1 MWHEIGSTRQNI
13 VLILVA
19 VVFSALV
26 GVGIPLTSS
35 GAPARQ
41 ERTAWV
47 PPTLTPTATLVPEPQ
62 QLEIAAGV
70 AASGGDLIAWQQP
83 AQATPSS
90 TPEARPVALP
100 AAQPG
105 IGAPTTADVPNPA
118 RHHGAPASLE
128 TVTVTA
134 VGASQ
139 RSHSAIA
146 PGPEPAALVAASSAI
161 TPTASASPSSAP
173 QPAAAATPS
182 PAPQP
187 IVRAKGAPVL
197 TPSRATPRPA
207 TATPAPAPAVERPA
221 SATPPTLLSPALDA
235 RLRGLVQ
242 FDWAAT
248 GDLPK
253 GALYEVVVW
262 SPEQDPNQA
271 WGVAPPRSGQSL
283 TINLDELFQSGRFPT
298 GNLYWTVLVVE
309 QNPYER
315 LTQPAASERRYLVY
329 SSEGAGG
336 SCCTLSSDP

>member
-1 MWHEIGSTRQNI
+1 MWHDPGSNRQNI
-13 VLILVA
+13 VLVLVA
-19 VVFSALV
+19 VFFSALV

-41 ERTAWV
+41 ARTAWV
-47 PPTLTPTATLVPEPQ
+47 PPTPTPAASLVSEPPQ
-62 QLEIAAGV
+62 SQIAAGV

-90 TPEARPVALP
+90 TPQARPAALP

-105 IGAPTTADVPNPA
+105 IGVPTTADLPNPA
-118 RHHGAPASLE
+118 RHHAAPASLE
-128 TVTVTA
+128 TVTVMA

-146 PGPEPAALVAASSAI
+146 PGPEPAALVAASSAV
-161 TPTASASPSSAP
+161 TPAASAS
-173 QPAAAATPS
+173 PS

-187 IVRAKGAPVL
+187 TAALPATAAP
-197 TPSRATPRPA
+197 TPAPSRAAPRAA
-207 TATPAPAPAVERPA
+207 TATPAPPPAVERPA
-221 SATPPTLLSPALDA
+221 SATPPALLNPALDA

-271 WGVAPPRSGQSL
+271 WGVAPPRSGHEL
-283 TINLDELFQSGRFPT
+283 TINLDELFHSGRFPT
-298 GNLYWTVLVVE
+298 GNLYWTVLVVG
-309 QNPYER
+309 QDPYER
-315 LTQPAASERRYLVY
+315 LTQPADSQRRYLVY
-329 SSEGAGG
+329 SSEGAEG
-336 SCCTLSSDP
+336 SCCTLSR

>member
-1 MWHEIGSTRQNI
+1 MWHDPGSNRQNI
-13 VLILVA
+13 VLVLVA
-19 VVFSALV
+19 VFFSALV

-41 ERTAWV
+41 ARTAWV
-47 PPTLTPTATLVPEPQ
+47 PPTLTPTATLVSEPPQ
-62 QLEIAAGV
+62 SEIAA
-70 AASGGDLIAWQQP
+70 GGDLIAWQQP

-90 TPEARPVALP
+90 TPQAWPAARP

-105 IGAPTTADVPNPA
+105 IGAPTADLPNPA
-118 RHHGAPASLE
+118 RHRAAPASLE
-128 TVTVTA
+128 TVQVMA
-134 VGASQ
+134 VDAPQ
-139 RSHSAIA
+139 RSQGAMA
-146 PGPEPAALVAASSAI
+146 PGPEPVALVAAYSMVS
-161 TPTASASPSSAP
+161 PTASASPSPAL
-173 QPAAAATPS
+173 QPTTGAKS
-182 PAPQP
+182 GPAP
-187 IVRAKGAPVL
+187 A
-197 TPSRATPRPA
+197 PSRAAPRPA
-207 TATPAPAPAVERPA
+207 TATPAPPPAAERPA
-221 SATPPTLLSPALDA
+221 SATPPALLSPGLDA
-235 RLRGLVQ
+235 RLRGPVQ

-271 WGVAPPRSGQSL
+271 WGVAPPRSAQSL

-329 SSEGAGG
+329 SSEGAKG
-336 SCCTLSSDP
+336 SCCTLSHDP